1 MIDFEGGPLADLR
14 KGDEVEPVVTASRGK
29 LDNRYALQVVGTRIW
44 RAFFDLYVDGGEPVE
59 LRCFLRLGRA
69 R

>member
-1 MIDFEGGPLADLR
+1 MIS
-14 KGDEVEPVVTASRGK
+14 ASRGK

-59 LRCFLRLGRA
+59 LRCFLRLGR
-69 R
+69 RTLTETWLYQYIPFDY